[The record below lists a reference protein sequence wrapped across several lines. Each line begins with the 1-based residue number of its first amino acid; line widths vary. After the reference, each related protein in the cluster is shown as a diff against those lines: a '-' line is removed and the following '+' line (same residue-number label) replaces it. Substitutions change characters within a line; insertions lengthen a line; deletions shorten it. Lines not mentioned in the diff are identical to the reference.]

1 MNEIA
6 LNIANDLRKLAD
18 SIESLTKKEQKP
30 HVATVEEL
38 REPATPQ
45 KYNLPTLEEVRAKL
59 ASLSKAGK
67 QAQVRELITGFRGH
81 KGTVLLCY
89 SPKEYSI
96 IILGVMIWRDK
107 LERKARQVFT
117 M

>member
-67 QAQVRELITGFRGH
+67 QAQVRELITGFGVKKLSDIPRE
-81 KGTVLLCY
+81 KYPELLE
-89 SPKEYSI
+89 KVE
-96 IILGVMIWRDK
+96 VM
-107 LERKARQVFT
+107 
-117 M
+117 